1 MAKRHGISVIRVV
14 QDAPSLRELTT
25 QTLRDAILKMHF
37 KPRQRLIERQ
47 LCDETGVSRT
57 CVREALRH
65 LEAEGLVE
73 RVANRGIFV
82 AAVSVDEARQIYEV
96 RAVLEATFGRLFVER
111 ATDKEIE
118 ALKAAYLRVEKANAR
133 KPVSAYV
140 EALDAF
146 YDVILAGARNEFAR
160 ASLRSL
166 RARMSYLRAL
176 TAQTAEPKRKQKT
189 LAMMRGIV
197 DAAVRRDG
205 AAMAERCRA
214 FVERSADYAL
224 TVLGQHEVPSAAE

>member
-1 MAKRHGISVIRVV
+1 MAKRQGTSAIRVV

-25 QTLRDAILKMHF
+25 QTLREAILKMHF

-47 LCDETGVSRT
+47 LCEETGVSRT

-73 RVANRGIFV
+73 RVANHGIFV
-82 AAVSVDEARQIYEV
+82 ASVSVEEARQIYEV
-96 RAVLEATFGRLFVER
+96 RGVLEPTFGRLFVER
-111 ATDKEIE
+111 ATDKEID

-176 TAQTAEPKRKQKT
+176 TAQAAEPKRKQKT
-189 LAMMRGIV
+189 LEMMRGIV

-205 AAMAERCRA
+205 AAMAERCRT
-214 FVERSADYAL
+214 FVERSADYAIA
-224 TVLGQHEVPSAAE
+224 VLGRHEVSSAAE